1 MTDPQSAL
9 SAAICS
15 ALAANAALAA
25 IIGPNAIHDRLLTR
39 ATMPYIVLREIVSTE
54 WGADNDGGLEHQ
66 IALDAWSSVPGHRE
80 AQTMAG
86 LIRQSLDNARLTLT
100 GSVTLVSLLH
110 VKTRTRREAKTDAHV
125 AEMLFRAVTVGSGS

>member
-15 ALAANAALAA
+15 ALAANAALTS

-39 ATMPYIVLREIVSTE
+39 ATMPYIVLREITSTE

-66 IALDAWSSVPGHRE
+66 IALDAWSSNAGHRE
-80 AQTMAG
+80 AQTMAR
-86 LIRQSLDNARLTLT
+86 LIRQSLDNAPLTLT
-100 GSVTLVSLLH
+100 GGVTLVSLLH
-110 VKTRTRREAKTDAHV
+110 VKTRARREAKTDAHV
-125 AEMLFRAVTVGSGS
+125 AEMMFRAVTVGSGS